1 MRAVVIGGMGFIGS
15 NLVDQ
20 LVDDGHDVLVIDNL
34 STGKI
39 ENGNKKAQ
47 FRSIDINYMASHKY
61 LNENFLKG
69 ADWVFHLA
77 ATARVQPS
85 IENPIPYNHNN
96 VSGLL
101 NVLMAAKVAKV
112 KRFIFSSSSSV
123 YGDVQ
128 YTPTDEE
135 HGTNPMSP
143 YGATKLI
150 GEIYCR
156 NFYKTYGLR
165 TTCLR
170 YFNVYGERQLL
181 GEAYCPVMGTF
192 IEQIRM
198 GKPMTIRGDGE
209 QRRDFT
215 YVGDVVR
222 ANILAATTENEAAT
236 QGTCINIGNGDNRSV
251 NDIADMVGKQGGER
265 VYIDPVMEPRESLA
279 DITKAKNLLGW
290 EPKGDMEEWIEGY
303 KKSLG
308 WGCYYHDI

>member
-123 YGDVQ
+123 YGDTQ

-135 HGTNPMSP
+135 HSKDPMSP

-156 NFYKTYGLR
+156 NFYKTYGLS

-170 YFNVYGERQLL
+170 YFNIYGERQLL

-192 IEQIRM
+192 VDQVRN
-198 GKPMTIRGDGE
+198 GKPMTIRGSGE

-222 ANILAATTENEAAT
+222 ANILAATTENEEAT
-236 QGTCINIGNGDNRSV
+236 KGTCINIGNGDNRSV
-251 NDIADMVGKQGGER
+251 NDIADMVGGER
-265 VYIDPVMEPRESLA
+265 TWIDPVLEPRESLA
-279 DITKAKNLLGW
+279 DITKAKEILGW
-290 EPKGDMEEWIEGY
+290 EPKGNMEEWIKDY
-303 KKSLG
+303 KESLG
-308 WGCYYHDI
+308 L